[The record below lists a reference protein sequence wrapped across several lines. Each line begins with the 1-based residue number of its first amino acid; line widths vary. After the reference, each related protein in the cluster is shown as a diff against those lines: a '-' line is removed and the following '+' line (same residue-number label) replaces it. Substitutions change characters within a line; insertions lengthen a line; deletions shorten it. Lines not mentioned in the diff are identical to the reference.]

1 MPMVAANLDFPFNKE
16 IQSKV
21 NGLEFNLFDFKWTVS
36 IGGEVD
42 SKTGGLDYIMYKDS

>member
-1 MPMVAANLDFPFNKE
+1 MFAVNLDFQFDNE

-36 IGGEVD
+36 ISGEVD